1 MRQHQAEGSHSAFAF
16 PVPGTGPF
24 LMIAAWLKTAVNF
37 AGPDNGQPHH
47 DS

>member
-16 PVPGTGPF
+16 PVLATGPF
-24 LMIAAWLKTAVNF
+24 PMIAAWLKPAVKF
-37 AGPDNGQPHH
+37 AGPDNGQPPH